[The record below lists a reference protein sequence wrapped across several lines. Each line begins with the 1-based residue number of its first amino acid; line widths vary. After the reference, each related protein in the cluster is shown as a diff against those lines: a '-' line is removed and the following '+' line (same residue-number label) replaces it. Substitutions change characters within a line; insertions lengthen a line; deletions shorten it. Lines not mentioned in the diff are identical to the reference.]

1 MSELD
6 IRLVP
11 LLRDNYGYLIREPE
25 SGKVGIVDP
34 SEARPVL
41 EMAQDLG
48 WRITHIFNTHHHPDH
63 TGGNREIKR
72 ATDATVVGPKPDQGR
87 IPEIDVALDDGDI
100 FDFGEAR
107 AEVIFVP
114 GHTRGHIAFHFPES
128 RAVFSGD
135 TLFLMGCGRLFEGS
149 PEQMWRSLRR
159 LRDLPPD
166 TRVFCGHEYTQ
177 SNARFALSVEPQN
190 AALKARAKRVD
201 DLRAADKPTIPG
213 TMEEER
219 ATNPF
224 LRADEPSL
232 AEAIGMAG
240 REPVEIFAEVRHRK
254 DSF

>member
-11 LLRDNYGYLIREPE
+11 LLRDNYGYLIREPK
-25 SGKVGIVDP
+25 SGYVGIVDP
-34 SEARPVL
+34 SEAGPVL
-41 EMAQDLG
+41 AMAEELG

-72 ATDATVVGPKPDQGR
+72 ETDAVVVGPKPDEAR
-87 IPEIDVALDDGDI
+87 IPDIDVGLSGGDTY
-100 FDFGEAR
+100 DFGEAR
-107 AEVIFVP
+107 AEVLFVP

-149 PEQMWRSLRR
+149 PAQMWESLGR

-177 SNARFALSVEPQN
+177 ANARFALSVEPQN
-190 AALKARAKRVD
+190 EALKARAKRVN
-201 DLRAADKPTIPG
+201 DLRAASKPTIPG

-224 LRADEPSL
+224 LRADDPAL
-232 AEAIGMAG
+232 AESIGMGG
-240 REPVEIFAEVRHRK
+240 RDPVDVFAEIRRRK
-254 DSF
+254 DTF